1 MTRNKKKKEKLYGP
15 VLVIIIITLMIGAL
29 SFLLKIIGFES
40 SQTVI
45 ANNTLETTLITVKN
59 LFSLEGF
66 RFFIDEAVSNFRLF
80 EPLVLLII
88 SIIGI
93 GICEKSGF
101 LKALFTP
108 LKRVKLNIIIFV
120 TLFLGII
127 STIIG
132 DYSYIFLLP
141 LVAIMFKY
149 LERSPILGIIVVYLG
164 ITLGYGSGLVFNYT
178 DYSLALLTET
188 AAKVDIDKNFGFSVY
203 SYTYIMLIT
212 TFILS
217 FLSTIV
223 IDKFLVPKVNK
234 KYTYEE
240 EELIISTKA
249 KRISLLVGLI
259 YILLIVYMILPV
271 KLPGAGILLD
281 QNATRYLEQ
290 LFGTGSPFANGLV
303 LIITLLLIICG
314 YVYGKKSG
322 NIEDSHDFSLGLSK
336 NFENLGLMFVLMFFI
351 SELTAIIKWT
361 NIGTV
366 IGSKLIEFVGG
377 LQLSGVILI
386 VVFFIVILLMSI
398 LLPGTMEKWEI
409 ASPIVIPLFM
419 QSNITPAFTQF
430 IFKVADGIGKA
441 ISPIYIYYI
450 IMLAFLEKYRIS
462 EKNKI
467 SIFGILKMI
476 FPTVF
481 IIGFIW
487 LLIIVLWYVMGL
499 PLGIH
504 ILPTL

>member
-1 MTRNKKKKEKLYGP
+1 
-15 VLVIIIITLMIGAL
+15 
-29 SFLLKIIGFES
+29 
-40 SQTVI
+40 
-45 ANNTLETTLITVKN
+45 
-59 LFSLEGF
+59 
-66 RFFIDEAVSNFRLF
+66 
-80 EPLVLLII
+80 
-88 SIIGI
+88 
-93 GICEKSGF
+93 
-101 LKALFTP
+101 
-108 LKRVKLNIIIFV
+108 
-120 TLFLGII
+120 
-127 STIIG
+127 
-132 DYSYIFLLP
+132 
-141 LVAIMFKY
+141 
-149 LERSPILGIIVVYLG
+149 
-164 ITLGYGSGLVFNYT
+164 
-178 DYSLALLTET
+178 
-188 AAKVDIDKNFGFSVY
+188 
-203 SYTYIMLIT
+203 MLIT

-377 LQLSGVILI
+377 LQLSGIILI